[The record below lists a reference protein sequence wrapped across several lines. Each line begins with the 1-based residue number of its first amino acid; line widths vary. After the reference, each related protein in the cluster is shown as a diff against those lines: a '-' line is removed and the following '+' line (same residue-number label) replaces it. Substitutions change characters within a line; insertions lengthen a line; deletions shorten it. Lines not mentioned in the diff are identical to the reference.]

1 MVQNPFA
8 NSRLLESPAWVLP
21 TIDVSDGGFPMRFS
35 IQDAFNYHGYD
46 APGGVALGFRL
57 LQRAFSLLVPGE
69 VYPDRR
75 GLSLFTAFPGLGLRD
90 TMELVT
96 RLVTEDRFR
105 LDTAFD
111 DPRAQEGVAG
121 RFYYRFTYEKRS
133 VELAPL
139 EGYPG
144 EEFVR
149 LGKASKVPG
158 FDGEE
163 AEAWRNAKYQLAN
176 TLLGAPAEAVIRIL

>member
-1 MVQNPFA
+1 
-8 NSRLLESPAWVLP
+8 
-21 TIDVSDGGFPMRFS
+21 MRFS

-46 APGGVALGFRL
+46 APGGVVLGFRL
-57 LQRAFSLLVPGE
+57 LQRAFSLLTPGKTC
-69 VYPDRR
+69 PDRR
-75 GLSLFTAFPGLGLRD
+75 GLFLFTAFPGLGLRD

-96 RLVTEDRFR
+96 RLVTEDRFS

-111 DPRAQEGVAG
+111 DSRAQEGVAG
-121 RFYYRFTYEKRS
+121 RFYYRFTYDGRS

-144 EEFVR
+144 GEFIR
-149 LGKASKVPG
+149 LGKASKMPG
-158 FDGEE
+158 FDEEE

-176 TLLGAPAEAVIRIL
+176 TLLGAPAEAVIRVL